1 MPGVRY
7 QVSGVREQVSGSNC
21 QVPGFKFTAVMFWVT
36 LWLKTLQ
43 KQIADIFYP
52 KMFKIFSVIV

>member
-1 MPGVRY
+1 MS

-21 QVPGFKFTAVMFWVT
+21 QVPGFKFIAVMFQVT

-43 KQIADIFYP
+43 KQIAGIFHP